1 MNRKQ
6 EAQNTYSQHIK
17 FRPAAS
23 LFSPSSLY
31 CFLTQAYTCL
41 FCYVKMIALKSIHPF
56 FTPIYIKYNIHRS
69 RCLNTK
75 DSVLCLCKSN
85 QSESQAPQPGDIR
98 KQELLAQIAMLQT
111 QKVRLTDYFDERSE
125 YLTQF
130 GEEAKAEFDKIGK
143 DALQGL
149 DEASARVCYNF
160 WVNHVV

>member
-1 MNRKQ
+1 
-6 EAQNTYSQHIK
+6 
-17 FRPAAS
+17 
-23 LFSPSSLY
+23 
-31 CFLTQAYTCL
+31 
-41 FCYVKMIALKSIHPF
+41 MIALKSIHPF
-56 FTPIYIKYNIHRS
+56 FTPTNIKYGINRS

-111 QKVRLTDYFDERSE
+111 QKVRLMDYFDERSE

-130 GEEAKAEFDKIGK
+130 GEEAKAEFDKIGE

-160 WVNHVV
+160 LVNHVV